1 MSSTKE
7 NEINPN
13 AMYRFNPDLGYVE
26 MKSNQTEQNQVQNP
40 MQNQANF
47 AYANNPYFVP
57 PMYQQNTQYAP
68 YAYCP
73 PFMHPHMMMYNQMYN
88 NAMYNSEMQ
97 QAQATDPYKMQEEF
111 EKYMHKMQEEQA
123 KGANAQ
129 QGLTQEKMQEIY
141 NAVNDAINGNPDPN
155 KLFGILQGT
164 SNDFWKG
171 LAIGAGAVL
180 LFNYTPLKTMFA
192 SMLGSFGA
200 SQAEQATEASETC
213 DCENS
218 ENE

>member
-13 AMYRFNPDLGYVE
+13 AMYRYDPELGYIEVKNNP
-26 MKSNQTEQNQVQNP
+26 MDQQIQNP

-47 AYANNPYFVP
+47 AYNNPYFVP
-57 PMYQQNTQYAP
+57 PMYQQNTQQYAP

-73 PFMHPHMMMYNQMYN
+73 PFMHPFGPRMMMYNQMYN
-88 NAMYNSEMQ
+88 NQMQ
-97 QAQATDPYKMQEEF
+97 QAQANENMYKMQEEF
-111 EKYMHKMQEEQA
+111 AKYMNKMQEEQT
-123 KGANAQ
+123 KETNTQ
-129 QGLTQEKMQEIY
+129 QGLTQEKVQEIY
-141 NAVNDAINGNPDPN
+141 NVVNDAINGKPDPN

-171 LAIGAGAVL
+171 LAIGAGAIL
-180 LFNYTPLKTMFA
+180 LFNYTPLKTMLA

-200 SQAEQATEASETC
+200 SQAEETDTTETC
-213 DCENS
+213 DCDKT